1 MSVYHLHTIILLH
14 AAFGGAFLFLHWQH
28 PAKFSRLL
36 GQAWLLEAFRVSLL
50 LPSVQALGGD
60 PHHWFTVADALNFV
74 IMWWL
79 FAGCADL
86 AGVRLPRWLG
96 RAVFGAGLPLVLLLR
111 YPLPGLLAGWL
122 GLDPGAALRGC
133 IFAEQLVIFLPVMA
147 ARVTVLFWFYRLW
160 CSERLPGAL
169 LALVFGVP
177 YAAFTL
183 IGPLQFLHDYYP
195 AWIALLW
202 GARVL
207 GFSLGLML
215 LVLSQ
220 QLAALRR
227 SEHRLAAAQAS
238 ARLGS
243 WEYDPRGGN
252 GVWSAELFH
261 LTGRDPAAGAPPW
274 SGLAGCLHP
283 DDRGDF
289 EALAARART
298 ELRPVQGEYRLL
310 RPGAP
315 ELWVECR
322 HDPVTGP
329 GDRLLRLAGTM
340 QDITARK
347 EAESRIREL
356 AGIIDHAP
364 FAIVVTDL
372 QHRVTYANTGAARLQ
387 GLSREAM
394 VGRTAEQNFSPTALA
409 KIVAGREATFATGR
423 WQGEVP
429 LAAPDGRPLT
439 VEYYMSLIRD
449 DRGRVIARLTIGV
462 DVTEKK
468 QIEEQFLRAQR
479 MEHLGLL
486 VAGIAHDLNNILS
499 PALLVAPFMRPLVQK
514 ESDHAFLD
522 SVERSAE
529 RGAALVKQILLFAQG
544 RGDGHIPVKPGSLA
558 RELIGLVRETF
569 PRSLQFE
576 EEVPGDLWPV
586 NANPTQLHQVL
597 LNLLVNARDA
607 LAGHGLLTLR
617 VANRLLDAPAAARI
631 EGGRTGAF
639 VCFEIGDTGPGIP
652 DDVLPHIWEPFFT
665 TKEPGKGTGLGLS
678 TVRGIVTNH
687 LGFCE
692 VRTAPDEGTLF
703 RVFIPAAT
711 TPAEPA
717 RSSTGPFIP
726 RGHGELILVVDDE
739 AGVRDLLNAILVN
752 HGYQVITARDGI
764 EGINRFTAQQTQ
776 VALVI
781 TDMHMPHGRGDSFA
795 GLLRLIRP
803 DIRILYIS
811 GLGQGE
817 SGGGGGSTPA
827 QSTDPFLL
835 KPFKPAA
842 LLAAVHKLLHPDAI
856 LKT

>member
-1 MSVYHLHTIILLH
+1 MPVHHYHTLILLH
-14 AAFGGAFLFLHWQH
+14 AALGGAFLFLHWQH

-36 GQAWLLEAFRVSLL
+36 GQAWLLEALRIGLL
-50 LPSVQALGGD
+50 LPAVHRLGGD
-60 PHHWFTVADALNFV
+60 PQLWLTLADGLNLL
-74 IMWWL
+74 ILWWL
-79 FAGCADL
+79 LAGCAEL

-96 RAVFGAGLPLVLLLR
+96 RAVFGAGLPLILLLR
-111 YPLPGLLAGWL
+111 HPAPDLVAAWAGLTPADATRACL
-122 GLDPGAALRGC
+122 
-133 IFAEQLVIFLPVMA
+133 FAEQFVIFGLVMA
-147 ARVTVLFWFYRLW
+147 ARATVLFWFYRIW
-160 CSERLPGAL
+160 RAERLPGAL
-169 LALVFGVP
+169 VALVFGVP
-177 YAAFTL
+177 YAAFSL
-183 IGPLQFLHDYYP
+183 IGPFQFLLDYYP
-195 AWIALLW
+195 DWIALLW
-202 GARVL
+202 HARVL
-207 GFSLGLML
+207 GFSLGLLM
-215 LVLSQ
+215 LVLSRQ
-220 QLAALRR
+220 MAALRR

-238 ARLGS
+238 ARLGN
-243 WEYDPRGGN
+243 WEYDPAGATGA
-252 GVWSAELFH
+252 WSAELFR
-261 LTGRDPAAGAPPW
+261 LTGRDPAAGAPAW
-274 SGLAGCLHP
+274 AGLAACLHP
-283 DDRGDF
+283 DDRADF
-289 EALAARART
+289 EARAARART
-298 ELRPVQGEYRLL
+298 ELRPTAGEHRLL
-310 RPGAP
+310 RPDGP
-315 ELWVECR
+315 ETWVECR

-329 GDRLLRLAGTM
+329 GGRLLGLAGTM

-347 EAESRIREL
+347 QAESRIREL
-356 AGIIDHAP
+356 ATIIDHAP
-364 FAIVVTDL
+364 FAIVVSDL
-372 QHRVTYANTGAARLQ
+372 SHHVTYANEGAARLQ

-394 VGRTAEQNFSPTALA
+394 VGRTAEQNFSPAALTR
-409 KIVAGREATFATGR
+409 IVAGREATFATGR

-429 LAAPDGRPLT
+429 LSTPDGRSIT

-449 DRGRVIARLTIGV
+449 DRGCVIARLTIGV

-529 RGAALVKQILLFAQG
+529 RGASLVKQILLFAQG

-558 RELIGLVRETF
+558 RELVGLVRETF

-576 EEVPGDLWPV
+576 EEIPGDLWPV

-607 LAGHGLLTLR
+607 LDGHGLITLR

-631 EGGRTGAF
+631 EGGRSGAF

-652 DDVLPHIWEPFFT
+652 ADVLPRIWEPFFT
-665 TKEPGKGTGLGLS
+665 TKPVGKGTGLGLS
-678 TVRGIVTNH
+678 TVRGIISNH

-692 VRTAPDEGTLF
+692 VQTAPGEGTVF
-703 RVFIPAAT
+703 RVFLPAAS
-711 TPAEPA
+711 TPADTT
-717 RSSTGPFIP
+717 RSSADPFIP

-764 EGINRFTAQQTQ
+764 EGINLFTAQQTQ

-781 TDMHMPHGRGDSFA
+781 SDMHMPHGRGDSFA

-803 DIRILYIS
+803 DIRVLFIS
-811 GLGQGE
+811 GLGRQE
-817 SGGGGGSTPA
+817 EGSVPA

-842 LLAAVHKLLHPDAI
+842 LLEAVHKLLHPDV
-856 LKT
+856 LQPT